1 MQVKEVTSY
10 SFYEFCRDAQEA
22 ILQGYRFDF
31 ESNERFPQAFGSLM
45 TAGMIKV
52 NEEQLVT
59 DALEQI
65 YSDEMAQVYAEEQ
78 AAQEPELKS
87 EVKPVV
93 KPGRKPRA

>member
-1 MQVKEVTSY
+1 MQVKQIETY
-10 SFYEFCRDAQEA
+10 SLYEFCQAVEQAVLD
-22 ILQGYRFDF
+22 GYRFDF
-31 ESNERFPQAFGSLM
+31 DSNSRFPQAFGSLM
-45 TAGMIKV
+45 TAGMVKV

-65 YSDEMAQVYAEEQ
+65 YSDEMAQVYAEDQ

-93 KPGRKPRA
+93 KPGRKPRG